1 MVEDISRRNF
11 VRNASASALA
21 VGMAGLAGCTS
32 SLPIV
37 GDSSSGPGMENW
49 LASPS
54 FTDILDEDELAD
66 RYEDP
71 EFEDAEEETRT
82 FEYTVPEPFFD
93 NEEETNAYSY
103 LSTGS
108 EFRSRV
114 GVSAAEIDWQ
124 LYSQTNWE
132 FEFTHTER
140 DRSGEEFEQDGS
152 SRTHVQIR
160 AVSGSFDP
168 EDIEDSLERWVENE
182 HGDEDDEE
190 LSSEGN
196 RERLDLYE
204 IDGIAFAVDEEYV
217 LQVTVGPH
225 VEPIAALE
233 ATIDARWHGD
243 ELWIDDD
250 DDARTLMNQLPSG
263 DDVNGMFFEPMTL
276 ENAFEDEFGDEY
288 DDIDELPDYRRESFE
303 DQHDYD
309 DWQSGLMGSISASE
323 IDGETTDITTV
334 FLYENER
341 DADADALREHVDANQ
356 NLGEEWETLED
367 QSVSD
372 EGRTLTLTGTV
383 RSRAV
388 F

>member
-21 VGMAGLAGCTS
+21 VGIAGLAGCTS
-32 SLPIV
+32 SLPVV
-37 GDSSSGPGMENW
+37 GDSSSGPGVENW
-49 LASPS
+49 LAAPS
-54 FTDILDEDELAD
+54 FADILDEDELGEY
-66 RYEDP
+66 YEDP
-71 EFEDAEEETRT
+71 EFEAAEAGTRA

-93 NEEETNAYSY
+93 NEEETNAYSQ

-114 GVSAAEIDWQ
+114 GVSATEIDWQ
-124 LYSQTNWE
+124 LSSRTNWE

-140 DRSGEEFEQDGS
+140 DRSGEEYEQDGS
-152 SRTHVQIR
+152 ASTNVEMRGI
-160 AVSGSFDP
+160 SGAFDP
-168 EDIEDSLERWVENE
+168 EDIEESLERWAEE
-182 HGDEDDEE
+182 EYDDEEE

-196 RERLDLYE
+196 REGLDLYE
-204 IDGIAFAVDEEYV
+204 IDDSALAVGEEYV
-217 LQVTVGPH
+217 LQVTVGQH

-233 ATIDARWHGD
+233 TVIDARWHGD
-243 ELWIDDD
+243 ELWVDDD
-250 DDARTLMNQLPSG
+250 DDARTLLDQLPSG
-263 DDVNGMFFEPMTL
+263 DDVNGLFFEPMTL

-288 DDIDELPDYRRESFE
+288 DDIDELPDYQRESFE

-309 DWQSGLMGSISASE
+309 DWQSGLMGTISASE

-341 DADADALREHVDANQ
+341 DADADALREHVDANR

-372 EGRTLTLTGTV
+372 EGRTLILTGTV